1 MKNTVVV
8 AVAAV
13 AVADV
18 AVAEAV
24 VVVVAADAVST
35 RAVKTAVSIG
45 LRRFGGGAERNVGRG
60 VPLD

>member
-13 AVADV
+13 ADV
-18 AVAEAV
+18 AVAEA
-24 VVVVAADAVST
+24 VVVAADAVST

-45 LRRFGGGAERNVGRG
+45 LRRFGGGAGRNVGKG